1 MRTNDQ
7 VLSRMA
13 EDLKLRGLAAGTQND
28 YLMHARIF
36 LEWADR
42 PAESMD
48 EEDIRRYLNYLI
60 SEKKLAVSTVNTY
73 NAALIDNSFH
83 RKRGVQ

>member
-1 MRTNDQ
+1 
-7 VLSRMA
+7 MA

-28 YLMHARIF
+28 YYMHARLF

-60 SEKKLAVSTVNTY
+60 REEISCFYCQHLQRRTY
-73 NAALIDNSFH
+73 
-83 RKRGVQ
+83 